1 VRVDYRI
8 ERPVRIEARFE
19 LRGLTALAG
28 RSGAGKTTLLRALCG
43 LVPASGEPYAGLP
56 PERRRIGFLPQDS
69 ALFPHLTALGNVA
82 YPLRGRDRLE
92 RARGLLGR
100 VHLAGLGGHYPAE
113 LSGGQ
118 AQRVALA
125 RALARD
131 PELLLLDE
139 PTSALEP
146 GLRDAV
152 FEELRTVIE
161 KARLPALVATHDPHL
176 AQQCDWLAVLDGG
189 RIVQEGPPEDVFSR
203 PATESLA
210 RLLGFRNVFAG
221 HVTRADPDGEALLD
235 TACGPVRARWTGARP
250 PAGEV
255 SWGIRSEDVQLLPP
269 RQDPAARPA
278 ENVVEGVLRSIR
290 RQGLAV
296 ALRLEGPVTLD
307 MLLPRHVREGLDL
320 AVEQRL
326 AVHLPPRYVRILDS
340 TGRNNRPAD

>member
-1 VRVDYRI
+1 MRVDYRI
-8 ERPVRIEARFE
+8 ERPACIEAHFE

-28 RSGAGKTTLLRALCG
+28 RSGAGKTTLLRAICG
-43 LVPASGEPYAGLP
+43 LVPATGEPYAGLP

-69 ALFPHLTALGNVA
+69 ALFPHLTALGNIA
-82 YPLRGRDRLE
+82 YPLRGPDRLE
-92 RARGLLGR
+92 RARELLGR
-100 VHLAGLGGHYPAE
+100 VRLAGLAERYPAE

-152 FEELRTVIE
+152 FEELRAVIE
-161 KARLPALVATHDPHL
+161 QARLPALVATHDSHL

-189 RIVQEGPPEDVFSR
+189 RIVQEGPPEEVFSR

-210 RLLGFRNVFAG
+210 RLLGFRNIFGGRVAR
-221 HVTRADPDGEALLD
+221 TAPDGEALLD
-235 TACGPVRARWTGARP
+235 TACGSLRARWAGGRA

-255 SWGIRSEDVQLLPP
+255 SWGIRGEDVQLLPP
-269 RQDPAARPA
+269 RQDPVARPS

-296 ALRLEGPVTLD
+296 ALRVEGPVTLD
-307 MLLPRHVREGLDL
+307 LLLPRHVCEGLQL
-320 AVEQRL
+320 AVDQRL
-326 AVHLPPRYVRILDS
+326 AVHLPPQYVRILGS
-340 TGRNNRPAD
+340 TGRNNHPAD